1 LATSQTPAAA
11 ASRVGSVVNPG
22 RDADR
27 EHDHD
32 PDAEMPLMQA
42 VAEEIDAGAKF
53 VPFEPRTQLYAAMTW

>member
-1 LATSQTPAAA
+1 
-11 ASRVGSVVNPG
+11 VNPG

-27 EHDHD
+27 KHDHD

-53 VPFEPRTQLYAAMTW
+53 VPFEPRPQLYAAMTW